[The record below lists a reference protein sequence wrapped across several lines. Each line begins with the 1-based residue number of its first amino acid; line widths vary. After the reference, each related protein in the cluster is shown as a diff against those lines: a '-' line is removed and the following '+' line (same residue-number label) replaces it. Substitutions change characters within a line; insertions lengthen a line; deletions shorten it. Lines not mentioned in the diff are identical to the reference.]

1 MLAAA
6 LLLASQVGVAAAAP
20 VPAPAHAQVVVAG
33 RWLSLPLPEGYCAFS
48 HGDPTQTGFTESQW
62 RAARDAGRR
71 VLYPFV
77 HCEELK
83 GFRAKTRTNF
93 SFGSYDAI
101 VHGDGAIALAG
112 DATPEEFIASLTAKP
127 IAPFDRGEVGRLLAL
142 DIKRGEDP
150 ITRTGLFEATPD
162 AVFLASF
169 QRIPTGRKKN
179 ETISAYGMSGIVVV
193 SGVPLVVALMSYE
206 APGLAVYDEMVAR
219 EKAIVAAL
227 RAANP

>member
-6 LLLASQVGVAAAAP
+6 LLLASQIGVAAAP
-20 VPAPAHAQVVVAG
+20 PPAPSHAQVVVAG
-33 RWLSLPLPEGYCAFS
+33 RWLSLPLPEGYCAFDQS
-48 HGDPTQTGFTESQW
+48 DPTQTGFTESQW
-62 RAARDAGRR
+62 RSARDAGRR

-101 VHGDGAIALAG
+101 VHGDGAVALAG
-112 DATPEEFIASLTAKP
+112 KATPEEFIASLTAKP
-127 IAPFDRGEVGRLLAL
+127 IAPFDRGEVESLLAV

-150 ITRTGLFEATPD
+150 ITRTGLFEAAPD

-179 ETISAYGMSGIVVV
+179 ETISAYGLSGISVV
-193 SGVPLVVALMSYE
+193 SGVPLVVALMSYD
-206 APGLAVYDEMVAR
+206 APGLMIYDEMVAR
-219 EKAIVAAL
+219 EKAIFDSL